1 MDDIF
6 KVISEFPGLIPSVL
20 LGAVI
25 VMGLL
30 AIVGFLDLDHVGPEW
45 HIDVNHDGH
54 TDAAPDM
61 LVALG
66 FGGLPFYM
74 VLSSI
79 TLCWWMLTSAAQ
91 IYLLSW
97 LPLPLWL
104 SGTGAL
110 LLSLVLA
117 LPLAAM
123 LVRPWKPIF
132 AKRGTAAR
140 PVDFVGRPCKI
151 LTGTV
156 DEKFGQAEVVM
167 EAGAHHNIKVYARTP
182 NALKRGD
189 GALILSFSA
198 ELGRFEVEAYDIAN
212 V

>member
-1 MDDIF
+1 MDELF
-6 KVISEFPGLIPSVL
+6 QALTQFPGVIPSIL

-30 AIVGFLDLDHVGPEW
+30 AIVGFLDLEHVGPEW

-54 TDAAPDM
+54 VDAAPDM

-79 TLCWWMLTSAAQ
+79 TLCWWILTSAAQ

-104 SGTGAL
+104 SGGVVL
-110 LLSLVLA
+110 LLALIAA
-117 LPLAAM
+117 LPLAAA
-123 LVRPWKPIF
+123 LVRPLKPVF
-132 AKRGTAAR
+132 ARRGEAAR
-140 PVDFVGRPCKI
+140 PVDFIGRPCKV
-151 LTGTV
+151 LTGSV
-156 DEKFGQAEVVM
+156 DENFGQAEVIM
-167 EAGAHHNIKVYARTP
+167 EAGAHHNIKVFARTP
-182 NALKRGD
+182 NELVRGS
-189 GALILSFSA
+189 GALILSFDA
-198 ELGRFEVEAYDIAN
+198 TLGRFEVEAYETPKF
-212 V
+212 